1 MAGSPEKRRRRA
13 AVAAGTPAE
22 PQPASRRAKAPRV
35 PAEAETTSVCQ
46 ALELAWTLE
55 SAWAAIGVTRDVGR
69 GWLERGKADPSGP
82 YGDFAHRVALARE
95 AGIQLMHARVLEA
108 STGYV
113 RTETT
118 VTIGPEGES
127 LTKEKR
133 STERG
138 DWRAA
143 QWALERAD
151 PARFTTRVQE
161 RLELELRAVFDVLER
176 ELDADTCTRVVG
188 ELAKLGTSEA

>member
-1 MAGSPEKRRRRA
+1 MPGSPKKRARAA
-13 AVAAGTPAE
+13 AVASGELTPGQSAK
-22 PQPASRRAKAPRV
+22 RRESAPRE
-35 PAEAETTSVCQ
+35 PTGAETATVVQC
-46 ALELAWTLE
+46 LELAWTLE
-55 SAWAAIGVTRDVGR
+55 SAWACIGISRDMGR
-69 GWLERGKADPSGP
+69 AWMDRGKANPSGP
-82 YGDFAHRVALARE
+82 FGDFAHRVALARE
-95 AGIQLMHARVLEA
+95 AGVQLLHSRVLEA